1 MFHGSDTRVVSLIAE
16 AANGHEDGVYRVM
29 AALGTICQ
37 GAPAYAALAKE
48 LGVVAVASSIAA
60 KHSSQKVRE
69 CAQQLGAACM

>member
-1 MFHGSDTRVVSLIAE
+1 
-16 AANGHEDGVYRVM
+16 M